1 MSKYAERKE
10 QTLDF
15 FRALRLMDFFKSDK
29 QFVYD
34 VNLTLQKSIYESV
47 ALVCEHQLK
56 RIDITSELKKYF
68 IGKMYRA
75 KIMLNKQ
82 NHCNYSFP
90 EWCNSNS
97 KQPDSYQSSRDIL
110 NNIGNKYE
118 VSGSSV
124 CKYDSYSRAID
135 KLTGMNSISVSD
147 ILYGKIKI
155 PIENIVMLSRM
166 SDKDI
171 EYLKILFCENFYKL
185 SGYIFIS
192 NEKDENISPPQTINT
207 AQIKNMPEHDPDSM
221 FSSLTYTIPSWVNF
235 IKRTMLESD
244 MTATTFSAKMNL
256 YKQLNYLREI
266 IDLFLVKLEEKNNE

>member
-10 QTLDF
+10 QTLNF

-56 RIDITSELKKYF
+56 RIDITSELQKYF

-82 NHCNYSFP
+82 NNCNYSFP

-97 KQPDSYQSSRDIL
+97 KQPASYQSSRNIL
-110 NNIGNKYE
+110 NNIGNKYK

-124 CKYDSYSRAID
+124 CKYDLYSRAID
-135 KLTGMNSISVSD
+135 KLTDMNSISVSD
-147 ILYGKIKI
+147 ILYGKTKI

-192 NEKDENISPPQTINT
+192 NEKDENISPPQAINT

-235 IKRTMLESD
+235 IKRTMSESD

>member
-34 VNLTLQKSIYESV
+34 VNLTLQKSIYET
-47 ALVCEHQLK
+47 ATLVCEHQLK
-56 RIDITSELKKYF
+56 RIDLTAELKKYF

-75 KIMLNKQ
+75 KFMLNK
-82 NHCNYSFP
+82 HNYRDFSFYDR
-90 EWCNSNS
+90 CNSNI
-97 KQPDSYQSSRDIL
+97 KQPDFYQSSSNIL
-110 NNIGNKYE
+110 NSIGNKYE

-124 CKYDSYSRAID
+124 CKYDSYSQAID
-135 KLTGMNSISVSD
+135 KLTDMNSISVSD

-155 PIENIVMLSRM
+155 PIENVVMLSRM
-166 SDKDI
+166 SDRDI
-171 EYLKILFCENFYKL
+171 EYLKFLFGENFYKL
-185 SGYIFIS
+185 SGYIFIR
-192 NEKDENISPPQTINT
+192 NEKDENISSLKIKNT
-207 AQIKNMPEHDPDSM
+207 AQIKNMPEYDPDSM

-244 MTATTFSAKMNL
+244 MKTATFSARMNL
-256 YKQLNYLREI
+256 CKQVNYLKEI

>member
-10 QTLDF
+10 QTLNF

-56 RIDITSELKKYF
+56 RIDITSELQKYF

-82 NHCNYSFP
+82 NNCNYSFP

-97 KQPDSYQSSRDIL
+97 KQPASYQSSRNIL
-110 NNIGNKYE
+110 NNIGNKYK

-124 CKYDSYSRAID
+124 CKYDLYSRAID
-135 KLTGMNSISVSD
+135 KLTDMNSISVSD
-147 ILYGKIKI
+147 ILYGKTKI

-192 NEKDENISPPQTINT
+192 NEKDENISPPQEINT

-235 IKRTMLESD
+235 IKRTMSESD

>member
-10 QTLDF
+10 QTLNF

-56 RIDITSELKKYF
+56 RIDITSELQKYF

-82 NHCNYSFP
+82 NNCNYSFP

-97 KQPDSYQSSRDIL
+97 KQPASYQSSRNIL
-110 NNIGNKYE
+110 NNIGNKYK

-124 CKYDSYSRAID
+124 CKYDLYSRAID
-135 KLTGMNSISVSD
+135 KLTDMNSISVSD
-147 ILYGKIKI
+147 ILYGKTKI

-192 NEKDENISPPQTINT
+192 NEKDENISPPQEINT
-207 AQIKNMPEHDPDSM
+207 AQIKNMPEHGPDSM

-235 IKRTMLESD
+235 IKRTMSESD